1 MNFRTSSFAA
11 LFDANVLYSPGLTS
25 LAIDLAL
32 TGLYRAKW
40 TARIHDE
47 WVRAVYETL
56 LEQHGQERAD
66 QERPRL
72 DRRRALMDAA
82 VPDCL
87 VEGYEF
93 IEPTLALPDP
103 GDSHVLAAAIYSKA
117 AVIVTYNLSDFPA
130 ELLARHGIEAQHP
143 DDFFRHAASLDLYGV
158 IEAVRKTRE
167 RRQNP
172 AYSVQDMLAEM
183 RAAWGLTTT
192 ADMLEEFA
200 RLM

>member
-11 LFDANVLYSPGLTS
+11 LFDANVLFSPGLAS
-25 LAIDLAL
+25 LTIDLAL

-47 WVRAVYETL
+47 WVRAVYETTV
-56 LEQHGQERAD
+56 ERHGQERAD
-66 QERPRL
+66 QGRPRL

-93 IEPTLALPDP
+93 LEPTLELPDP
-103 GDSHVLAAAIYSKA
+103 DDRHILAAAIYSKA
-117 AVIVTYNLSDFPA
+117 AVIVTYNLNDFPA

-143 DDFFRHAASLDLYGV
+143 DDFFRHAASLDLHAV
-158 IEAVRKTRE
+158 IDAVRKTRQ

-172 AYSVQDMLAEM
+172 AYTVQDMLAEM
-183 RAAWGLTTT
+183 RTAWGLTTT
-192 ADMLEEFA
+192 ADMLAEFA
-200 RLM
+200 QFM